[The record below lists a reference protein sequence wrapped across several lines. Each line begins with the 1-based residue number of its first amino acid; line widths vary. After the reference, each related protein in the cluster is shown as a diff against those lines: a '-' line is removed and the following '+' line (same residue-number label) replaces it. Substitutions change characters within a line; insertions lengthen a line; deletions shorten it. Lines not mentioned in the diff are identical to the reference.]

1 MATTPKKKELKV
13 RTTNPGYGYHGRMV
27 VRHGKA
33 KADEMF
39 AKAHALVKRIT
50 GDSNSDRVIHYLD
63 STHGRHL
70 DGKERDPKHIK
81 HDYQAFMKKYD
92 KHLFESEHKD
102 EDFVENHNKLTD
114 ELHKKFTDNGY
125 HVSSDYKETPH
136 RYNEPGQHRTA
147 TTHFH
152 IQKQHVRSDGG
163 YDYEHHGNLTVI
175 TSNRD
180 AKYHGFG
187 MSNDK
192 TGKHYSFGSEH
203 TDHLSDDVHSMFH
216 RHDGDKLK
224 ESIEFIVNSA
234 MRKVLGE
241 SSKGF
246 HDLKDD
252 AEGHHEGFN
261 SAARTFRQETGDGDV
276 TTASKYGSKRDTA
289 YGKYAAQISAAIQR
303 ALKDAHL
310 DEASEGSVPKR
321 HFNSLQ
327 KRHKTIQKKRE
338 EHGDSDQVAKKG
350 S

>member
-13 RTTNPGYGYHGRMV
+13 RTTNPGYGYHGRMTI
-27 VRHGKA
+27 RHGKA

-81 HDYQAFMKKYD
+81 QDYQAFMKKYD
-92 KHLFESEHKD
+92 KHLFESEHKE
-102 EDFVENHNKLTD
+102 EDFVDNHNKLTD

-203 TDHLSDDVHSMFH
+203 TNHLADDVHSMFH
-216 RHDGDKLK
+216 HNSDPIK
-224 ESIEFIVNSA
+224 ESIEDLVSNA
-234 MRKVLGE
+234 MRGLMGITE
-241 SSKGF
+241 S
-246 HDLKDD
+246 
-252 AEGHHEGFN
+252 A
-261 SAARTFRQETGDGDV
+261 
-276 TTASKYGSKRDTA
+276 
-289 YGKYAAQISAAIQR
+289 
-303 ALKDAHL
+303 
-310 DEASEGSVPKR
+310 EGSVPKR

-338 EHGDSDQVAKKG
+338 ELGDSDQVAKKG